1 MTMNIKYHNLTIT
14 NVFNNKLLLL
24 KTEKP
29 SRLRESLK
37 AIADV
42 SLLQVH

>member
-1 MTMNIKYHNLTIT
+1 MIIT
-14 NVFNNKLLLL
+14 NVFNNKNLLL

-37 AIADV
+37 AIARV
-42 SLLQVH
+42 STRAASTG